1 MERAR
6 EDAIV
11 ADMMTLL
18 RQSRADSAVAG
29 FEQSEESVRAI
40 VRRFAAVDEIGDSAA
55 RLETERGAR
64 KTEIWNILAPYLLAA
79 GRDVTWTKALRAM
92 SADDRR
98 ALEVMLGG
106 ASIAEALDL
115 PNAGRSLANGPNGGT
130 PA

>member
-6 EDAIV
+6 EEAIV
-11 ADMMTLL
+11 ADMMALL
-18 RQSRADSAVAG
+18 HQWRADSAVEG
-29 FEQSEESVRAI
+29 FEQSEESVRAV
-40 VRRFAAVDEIGDSAA
+40 VRRFAAVDEIGDAAA

-79 GRDVTWTKALRAM
+79 GGDVTWTQALRAM

-98 ALEVMLGG
+98 ALETVLRG

-115 PNAGRSLANGPNGGT
+115 PDAGRSLANGPNGDT
-130 PA
+130 PR